1 MKSKENG
8 SKHDKLILDVG
19 AVQNSTE
26 LHCLLQKNL
35 GLPDFY
41 GMNWDAF
48 WDAITGL
55 IELPETLIFEGWNN
69 VEGKLPKDS
78 HILINLLDDF
88 NEQYP
93 HWKCKV
99 VYK

>member
-1 MKSKENG
+1 MKSKEKD
-8 SKHDKLILDVG
+8 SKQDELILDVT

-35 GLPDFY
+35 ELPDFY

-69 VEGKLPKDS
+69 VEERLPKDS
-78 HILINLLDDF
+78 QILINLLNDF
-88 NEQYP
+88 NEQHP
-93 HWKCKV
+93 QWKCKV
-99 VYK
+99 VFK